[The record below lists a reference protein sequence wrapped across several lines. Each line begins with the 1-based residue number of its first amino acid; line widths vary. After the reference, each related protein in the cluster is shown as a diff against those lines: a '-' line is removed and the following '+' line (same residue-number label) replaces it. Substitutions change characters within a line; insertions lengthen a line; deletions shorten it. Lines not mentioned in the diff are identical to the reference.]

1 MKQDLNPLQVLF
13 TDECRAT
20 LNVPDGWAP
29 IRVKRQLGGEG
40 VMFWARILED
50 TLIGPYQIPEGIKI
64 SSETYI
70 SILKKF
76 VTPFLSKKNDQNFVF
91 MHDNAPVHTSK
102 KTSYFLSKNLVNK
115 SKLMIWP
122 PILLIENLQSLL
134 KQRLHWKIN

>member
-1 MKQDLNPLQVLF
+1 MLF

-20 LNVPDGWAP
+20 LDGPDGWARGWVKNGMQAP

-50 TLIGPYQIPEGIKI
+50 TLIGPYQIPENIKI

-122 PILLIENLQSLL
+122 PILLIENL
-134 KQRLHWKIN
+134 